1 MKKILS
7 FIIIAAMLFAVCGVS
22 ASALVP
28 PATREELE
36 YEAFRTYCLEENAEP
51 GALAEVTI
59 YDRVEI
65 GDVTY
70 FTGGSWLEPGD
81 EGTFEV
87 IGDYCVH
94 SNHHQYPYEL
104 GVYVYK
110 DDVAYSLK
118 EAYDKG
124 VVEDV
129 YVVSGLE
136 FITVHKAGE
145 DVKLTHKCMDAFIRY
160 KNYVPHKNSYVE
172 CEVYGETEDTAF
184 FRAYVSEKDACMA
197 CICSQQRIGGYIF
210 SYGYVIGPEDNPT
223 GLYVLID
230 GELIPAPKAYE
241 DGKVS
246 VDDLVRIVGAGEDPY
261 NVEAVVAE
269 RLGFPKKDST
279 LDEWEMFP
287 YLYKER
293 YAHYSYP
300 SSFSAADP
308 DYILVFAAR
317 EPGQPIEPASRI
329 GDYAV
334 SSSAAYGEHH
344 GYYVYIPATGE
355 LHDLRSAVED
365 TADIEGI
372 GEAFLHMGRRGGMI
386 GDADKDTKLTVKDAT
401 YIQKV
406 VAGIEVEDP
415 YFGITNLIRDFD
427 RDDDVNVKDAT
438 AIQKCVAGLTW

>member
-1 MKKILS
+1 MKKIL
-7 FIIIAAMLFAVCGVS
+7 ALAMAVALLFAAAVIP

-28 PATREELE
+28 PVTREELE

-51 GALAEVTI
+51 GALAEVKI
-59 YDRVEI
+59 YDRVEF
-65 GDVTY
+65 GDITY

-81 EGTFEV
+81 MGTFEV

-94 SNHHQYPYEL
+94 SNYHQYPYEL
-104 GVYVYK
+104 GIYVYK
-110 DDVAYSLK
+110 DDAVCSLK
-118 EAYDKG
+118 DAYDEG
-124 VVEDV
+124 VINDV
-129 YVVSGLE
+129 YAVSGLE
-136 FITVHKAGE
+136 FITVHEAGE
-145 DVKLTHKCMDAFIRY
+145 DVKLTHRCIDAFVRY
-160 KNYVPHKNSYVE
+160 KNYVPDKNSYVE
-172 CEVYGETEDTAF
+172 CEVYGETEDAVF
-184 FRAYVSEKDACMA
+184 FRAHFTHKDVMYPCVCSE
-197 CICSQQRIGGYIF
+197 QRIGGYIF

-230 GELIPAPKAYE
+230 GVVYPAPNAYE
-241 DGKVS
+241 EGKVS
-246 VDDLVRIVGAGEDPY
+246 IDDLVRIVGAEEDPY

-269 RLGFPKKDST
+269 RLGFPPKDST

-287 YLYKER
+287 YLYREE

-317 EPGQPIEPASRI
+317 EPGQPIEPADRI

-372 GEAFLHMGRRGGMI
+372 GEAFLHMGKRGGMI
-386 GDADKDTKLTVKDAT
+386 GDADKDGKLTVRDAT
-401 YIQKV
+401 YVQKV
-406 VAGIEVEDP
+406 IAGVEVVDP
-415 YFGITNLIRDFD
+415 YYGITELIRDFD
-427 RDDDVNVKDAT
+427 RDDNVNVKDAT